1 MDPSSFFLFGLI
13 LVALAFEFING
24 FHDTANVVATPIA
37 TRSLSPYQAIIIAAI
52 FNFIGAYFSTGVAK
66 TITSGLFDTHFVTH
80 TLLAAALISAIS
92 WNLLTWWLGIPS
104 SSSHALIGSLI
115 GGVIASGGGFAAV
128 KWSGLISKVILP
140 MMLSPI
146 VAFFVALIIMIFMT
160 LILGK
165 NKNPRKTNNF
175 VRELQV
181 LSASL
186 LAFSHGSNDAQ
197 KTMAVITLALFS
209 FGIVST
215 ASVIPSWVII
225 TCAIA
230 MAAGTLAGGMKIIKT
245 LSSRLA
251 KLKPSNGFSAEL
263 SSGALILAASHF
275 GLPVSTTQ
283 AASGS
288 IMGAGYMNS
297 GINWTVVRSMVTAWF
312 LTLPVTALLSAIVY
326 DIIAHIISII

>member
-1 MDPSSFFLFGLI
+1 MAMSLFLIILI

-37 TRSLSPYQAIIIAAI
+37 TRALSPYQAIIIAAI

-66 TITSGLFDTHFVTH
+66 TITSGLFDAHFVTH
-80 TLLAAALISAIS
+80 ALLAAALISAIG

-115 GGVIASGGGFAAV
+115 GGVIVSGGSWSAV
-128 KWSGLISKVILP
+128 KWSGLMQKVILP
-140 MMLSPI
+140 MLLSPI
-146 VAFFVALIIMIFMT
+146 VAFFVALVIMLMVS
-160 LILGK
+160 LVLRK
-165 NKNPRKTNNF
+165 NTTPRKTNNF
-175 VRELQV
+175 IRELQV
-181 LSASL
+181 LSSSL

-197 KTMAVITLALFS
+197 KTMAIITLALFS
-209 FGIVST
+209 FGLVDN
-215 ASVIPSWVII
+215 AANIPHWVVII
-225 TCAIA
+225 CAIA
-230 MAAGTLAGGMKIIKT
+230 MAAGTMAGGMKIIRT

-251 KLKPSNGFSAEL
+251 KLKPSNGFAAEL

-288 IMGAGYMNS
+288 IMGAGYNNS
-297 GINWTVVRSMVTAWF
+297 GINWSVVRSMATAWF
-312 LTLPVTALLSAIVY
+312 LTLPITALISAGVYKLIIVLFGLG
-326 DIIAHIISII
+326 

>member
-1 MDPSSFFLFGLI
+1 METSLFLIALI
-13 LVALAFEFING
+13 IIALVFEFING

-66 TITSGLFDTHFVTH
+66 TITSGLFDAQFVTH
-80 TLLAAALISAIS
+80 SLIAAALISAIG
-92 WNLLTWWLGIPS
+92 WNLITWWLGIPS

-115 GGVIASGGGFAAV
+115 GGVIVGNGGFTAI
-128 KWSGLISKVILP
+128 KWSGLAQKVILP

-146 VAFFVALIIMIFMT
+146 VAFFVAFIIMVV
-160 LILGK
+160 LSLLLSK
-165 NKNPRKTNNF
+165 NKKPRKTNNF
-175 VRELQV
+175 IREFQV
-181 LSASL
+181 LSSGL
-186 LAFSHGSNDAQ
+186 LAFSHGSNDSQ

-209 FGIVST
+209 FGMVNST
-215 ASVIPSWVII
+215 ETIPSWVII
-225 TCAIA
+225 ICAIA
-230 MAAGTLAGGMKIIKT
+230 MAGGTLAGGMRIIKT

-251 KLKPSNGFSAEL
+251 KLKPANGFSAEL

-288 IMGAGYMNS
+288 IMGAGYNGR
-297 GINWTVVRSMVTAWF
+297 GINWIVVRSMVTAWC
-312 LTLPVTALLSAIVY
+312 LTLPISALISAGVYKLILLLSLG
-326 DIIAHIISII
+326 